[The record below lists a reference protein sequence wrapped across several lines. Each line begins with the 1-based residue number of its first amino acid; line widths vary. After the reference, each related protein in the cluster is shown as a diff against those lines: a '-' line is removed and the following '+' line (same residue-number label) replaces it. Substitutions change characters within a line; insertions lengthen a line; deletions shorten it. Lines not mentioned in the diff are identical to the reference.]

1 MQKEP
6 EALVVIEDDAD
17 GYETVYV
24 EVGGRILRGR
34 VVRIT
39 TAPTVDY
46 GPVSRPRLAIGAVSG
61 LQRCY
66 EASVSRLAAAWPF
79 KIDPR
84 ALLGMA
90 EARIAEDA

>member
-1 MQKEP
+1 MHKET
-6 EALVVIEDDAD
+6 EALVVIEDDPD

-24 EVGGRILRGR
+24 EVAGRILRGR

-46 GPVSRPRLAIGAVSG
+46 GPLIGPRLAIGAVSG

-66 EASVSRLAAAWPF
+66 EASVSSLAAAWPF
-79 KIDPR
+79 KIEPR

-90 EARIAEDA
+90 EARISEDA